1 MIQQVRPRS
10 VAGKEQD
17 MGLFSSQTAGLSPM
31 QSQNQSQDQSIQEN
45 GRPAETIYNSGFT
58 ENRDPYG
65 SGVDYETQVEK
76 GGGRWQ
82 DVSEKKSDVDASNY
96 RGGDAVFDQNRFNAE
111 MGSWYQ
117 GHVNAFMGQNAPL
130 LAGGAGGNNGPGN
143 PFTTAMRALSG
154 SGGGSSAN
162 PLATAFLLW
171 QAGQVIEGDR
181 PRAETEARRAATTY
195 TPVQE
200 RQTETIST
208 LRGRAPYSYANASEA
223 AAGPSSEF
231 IARRESTWNPGA
243 EVADEAQFSNLSQA
257 ERDAIS
263 RMRGR

>member
-1 MIQQVRPRS
+1 MIQQFRPRS
-10 VAGKEQD
+10 VAGNPQD
-17 MGLFSSQTAGLSPM
+17 MGLFSSQTAGLSM
-31 QSQNQSQDQSIQEN
+31 QPQTQAQTQQTSSDM
-45 GRPAETIYNSGFT
+45 RPVESIYNSDFT
-58 ENRDPYG
+58 ENKDPYG
-65 SGVDYETQVEK
+65 GGVGYETQVEK
-76 GGGRWQ
+76 GAERWQ
-82 DVSEKKSDVDASNY
+82 DVSDRKSDVDPSNY
-96 RGGDAVFDQNRFNAE
+96 RGGEAQFNEADFQRR
-111 MGSWYQ
+111 MGEWRQ

-143 PFTTAMRALSG
+143 PFTTAMRALGG

-181 PRAETEARRAATTY
+181 PRAEAQARQEATTY
-195 TPVQE
+195 TPIQE

-208 LRGRAPYSYANASEA
+208 LRGRAPYSYASAGEA
-223 AAGPSSEF
+223 ATGPSSSF

-243 EVADEAQFSNLSQA
+243 EAASEAQFSNLTQA